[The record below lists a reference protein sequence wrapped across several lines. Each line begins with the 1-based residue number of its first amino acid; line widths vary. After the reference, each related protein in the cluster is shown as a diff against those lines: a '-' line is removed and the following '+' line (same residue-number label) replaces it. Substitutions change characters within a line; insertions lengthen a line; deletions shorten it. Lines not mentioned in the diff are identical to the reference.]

1 MLCVTPVEQLGLPNM
16 CHYVFLYGRHSD
28 SEMHIRSTVRQLFTD
43 TGHQNKRCRLHLTLL
58 SWAWMNKIVD
68 PIVLFNINQ
77 LYEQILYI
85 PQIW

>member
-16 CHYVFLYGRHSD
+16 CHYVFLDGRHSD

-43 TGHQNKRCRLHLTLL
+43 TGHQNKHCRLHLTL

-68 PIVLFNINQ
+68 PIILFNIDQ

>member
-28 SEMHIRSTVRQLFTD
+28 SKMQTRSTVRQLFWVQGIKTN
-43 TGHQNKRCRLHLTLL
+43 TVVCHLTL

>member
-16 CHYVFLYGRHSD
+16 CHYVVLDGRHSD

-43 TGHQNKRCRLHLTLL
+43 TGHQNKHCRLHSTLG
-58 SWAWMNKIVD
+58 WAWMNKIVD

-85 PQIW
+85 PQVW